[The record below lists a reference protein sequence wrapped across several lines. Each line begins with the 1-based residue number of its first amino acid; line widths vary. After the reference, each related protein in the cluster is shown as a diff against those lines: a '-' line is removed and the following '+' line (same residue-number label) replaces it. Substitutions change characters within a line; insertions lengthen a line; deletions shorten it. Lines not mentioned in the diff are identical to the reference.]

1 MDLTFLSWT
10 TIGIR
15 QLIALAYTLHYLVL
29 YALVN
34 YQQTEVIYLANM
46 YLMFIFRK
54 GDAWV
59 LNCLFVVYTIIN

>member
-15 QLIALAYTLHYLVL
+15 QLIALVYTLHYLVL

>member
-15 QLIALAYTLHYLVL
+15 QLIALVYTLNYLVL